1 MPKHPDNQI
10 EELLRRFDS
19 ADAGTAWTGFLD
31 QYAGLILKIAGQFE
45 YEQDRLHDCFLF
57 VCEKLS
63 ETDFKRL
70 LQYRPRQNATFRSWL
85 ITVIFNL
92 CVDWHRREFGRA
104 SLSPAISA
112 LPAFEQLVYRY
123 SFEQGMTRQECL
135 QALAVDFPQVTSEM
149 LSEAATLIHRILSP
163 RQRWQLGVRLHRRL
177 RLVDGHENVLAGLPS
192 PAKDPFHA
200 SEDQQQLERLQA
212 ALDTLSAHQ
221 RLLLYYR
228 FNAGL
233 TLEQIAQILHLG
245 DTNRTWRQI
254 QEALQALSKQY
265 PSEDSRKYRK
275 K

>member
-1 MPKHPDNQI
+1 MPKHPDNQV
-10 EELLRRFDS
+10 EELLRRLDS
-19 ADAGTAWTGFLD
+19 TDAGMVWAGFLD

-63 ETDFKRL
+63 ENGFKRL
-70 LQYRPRQNATFRSWL
+70 LQYRPQQNATFRSWL

-92 CVDWHRREFGRA
+92 CVDWHRTEFGRA

-123 SFEQGMTRQECL
+123 SFEQGMSRQECL
-135 QALAVDFPQVTSEM
+135 QALAVDFPRVTSEM
-149 LSEAATLIHRILSP
+149 LSEAAALIHRILSP
-163 RQRWQLGVRLHRRL
+163 RQRWQLGVRLHRRR
-177 RLVDGHENVLAGLPS
+177 RLADGQENVLAGLPS

-200 SEDQQQLERLQA
+200 SEDRQQLERLQA
-212 ALDTLSAHQ
+212 ALDTLSARQ

-228 FNAGL
+228 FHAGL
-233 TLEQIAQILHLG
+233 TLEQIAQILGLG

-254 QEALQALSKQY
+254 QDALQALSDSY
-265 PSEDSRKYRK
+265 PTEISRKFRK